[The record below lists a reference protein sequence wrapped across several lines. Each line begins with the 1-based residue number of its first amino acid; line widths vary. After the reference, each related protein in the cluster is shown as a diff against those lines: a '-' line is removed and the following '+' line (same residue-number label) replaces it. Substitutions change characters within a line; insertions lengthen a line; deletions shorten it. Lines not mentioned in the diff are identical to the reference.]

1 MQRLIQDLL
10 AYSRVGTKGINLL
23 DTSSEDALQ
32 IALENLRG
40 TIAQSGAEVTHDPLP
55 AVLAD
60 EMQLIQL
67 FQNLVG
73 NAIKY
78 RNPEAPLVHISAARN
93 GKGSWMF
100 SVRDNGIGIES
111 QYFEKI
117 FAMFQRLHRRDEFSG
132 TGIGLAICKK
142 IVARHGGS
150 ISVESKLGHGS
161 TFHFAL
167 AESESAL

>member
-10 AYSRVGTKGINLL
+10 AYSRVGTKGKEFV

-32 IALENLRG
+32 QALINLRG
-40 TIAQSGAEVTHDPLP
+40 AIEESGALVTHDPLP
-55 AVLAD
+55 MVIAD
-60 EMQLIQL
+60 EMQLTQL

-78 RNPEAPLVHISAARN
+78 QKSGIPKVHISAAMN
-93 GKGSWMF
+93 GENKWNF
-100 SVRDNGIGIES
+100 SVKDNGLGIDP

-117 FAMFQRLHRRDEFSG
+117 FGMFQRLHKRATFAG

-142 IVARHGGS
+142 IVEQHGGR
-150 ISVESKLGHGS
+150 ISVESEPGQGS
-161 TFHFAL
+161 TFSFTL
-167 AESESAL
+167 AGTERTS